1 MTLLSTVP
9 RIQIAPQGPE
19 FSRIVLGLWRL
30 AEWKMTPQARVNFLE
45 QALALGMTTI
55 DQADIYGDYQSESL
69 LGEALSLS
77 PSLKDQFQFVSK
89 CGIKLVSAARPAHGL
104 QHYDTSSKHIIASA
118 ENSLRAMQIDQLDL
132 LLIHRP
138 DPLMDADEMA
148 QAFQHLQSSGKV
160 KHFGVSNFTP
170 SQFELLASRFPL
182 VTNQVE
188 MSLLHLQPL
197 NDGTLDLCQQR
208 RIAPMIWSALGG
220 GDLLRETATA
230 NPQILRVRQV
240 LNTLSDELNLPAST
254 IALAWVLQ
262 HPSRPLVLTGSG
274 RAAAL
279 KEAAL
284 ACQITLTREQWFSL
298 WCASAG
304 KGVD

>member
-1 MTLLSTVP
+1 MTHSTTVP

-30 AEWKMTPQARVNFLE
+30 ADWKMTPQARVDFLE
-45 QALALGMTTI
+45 QALALGVTTI
-55 DQADIYGDYQSESL
+55 DQADIYGDYQSETL
-69 LGEALSLS
+69 LGEALKLA
-77 PSLKDQFQFVSK
+77 PSLRQQFQFVSK

-104 QHYDTSSKHIIASA
+104 QHYDTSRAHIIASA
-118 ENSLRAMQIDQLDL
+118 ENSLRAMQIEQLDV

-148 QAFQHLQSSGKV
+148 EAFRHLQDTGKV

-188 MSLLHLQPL
+188 LSLLHLPPL
-197 NDGTLDLCQQR
+197 HDGTLDLCQKL

-220 GDLLRETATA
+220 GNLLRESTTAS
-230 NPQILRVRQV
+230 PQILRVRQV
-240 LNTLSDELNLPAST
+240 LDVLSKELDLPAST

-274 RAAAL
+274 RIEAL
-279 KEAAL
+279 HDAVL
-284 ACQITLTREQWFSL
+284 ACQQTLNREQWFSL